1 MEIYKIISA
10 SLMII
15 IFCASC
21 SITQEGK
28 GYNLIMKNEYAKGLP
43 YIEKSA
49 LAGSKGAAITAGW
62 IYMQNHQV
70 KRDITKAK
78 YYYDMYL
85 HMPAEANDQ
94 LYTTRANMLHAYLM
108 LHDDDTSNDSE
119 ASLIFRSDNN
129 MDEPFALS
137 ILGYIYA
144 FGVGESKNITIAKM
158 LYERAIKYDKSIMS
172 LNDYAWLLSTHPD
185 PNFRDPKLAFDLM
198 QKVLKK
204 KNALISPTIL
214 DTLAAVYA
222 ENNMFK
228 DAVDTQIIAINKL
241 DEYAKKDEIDK
252 MRSYFDCRLL
262 SYKKGRAWH
271 LEKNFAPFHDGQA
284 VKCDF

>member
-1 MEIYKIISA
+1 MEIYKTIFA
-10 SLMII
+10 CLMII
-15 IFCASC
+15 IFFASC
-21 SITQEGK
+21 TITQEGK
-28 GYNLIMKNEYAKGLP
+28 GYNLIMKNEYAKALP
-43 YIEKSA
+43 YFEKSA
-49 LAGSKGAAITAGW
+49 LAGSKEAAITAGW

-85 HMPAEANDQ
+85 RMPAEANEQ

-119 ASLIFRSDNN
+119 ASAIFRSDNN
-129 MDEPFALS
+129 MNDPFVLS
-137 ILGYIYA
+137 ILANIYA
-144 FGVGESKNITIAKM
+144 FGVGESKNIATAKM

-185 PNFRDPKLAFDLM
+185 PNCRDAKLALELM
-198 QKVLKK
+198 QKVRQK
-204 KNALISPTIL
+204 KNPLISPSIL

-241 DEYAKKDEIDK
+241 DEYAKKDDIDK
-252 MRSYFDCRLL
+252 IRLDFDCRLL